1 MEVFL
6 HPSILQTDCSKF
18 LLKDNFGPDSGSRP
32 QIISAPPAPAPAQ
45 HCLIKCIFKI
55 KEQDL
60 DSMHGAVCKDPDLH
74 QNNPGP
80 QDWLKKIIN
89 LHE

>member
-32 QIISAPPAPAPAQ
+32 QMISAPPAPAPAQ

-60 DSMHGAVCKDPDLH
+60 DSMVLCARIRICI
-74 QNNPGP
+74 
-80 QDWLKKIIN
+80 KII
-89 LHE
+89 LVRKIG